1 MGWPA
6 GLSSHELKLVSDGE
20 ASSHGRTVIVDST
33 RPRMASGDPA
43 AMTVPK
49 ATMLMVPTGSASSC
63 CPTNI
68 V

>member
-1 MGWPA
+1 
-6 GLSSHELKLVSDGE
+6 
-20 ASSHGRTVIVDST
+20 VIVDST